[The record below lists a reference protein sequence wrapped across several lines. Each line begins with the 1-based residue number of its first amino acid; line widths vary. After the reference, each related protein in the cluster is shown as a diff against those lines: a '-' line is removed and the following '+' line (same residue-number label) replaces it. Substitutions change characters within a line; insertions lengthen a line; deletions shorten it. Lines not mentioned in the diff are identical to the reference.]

1 MIKTKIAGVC
11 VAACLAITMAGT
23 VSEIPVV
30 EAASSTTVTGTI
42 QSGTTDTLMYLST
55 TAGTMEIKIDSDTD
69 TSGCKVL
76 LPDKKISVTCYRGDD
91 AYMHASKITSPDA
104 ASNVTVDTRS
114 TATVEGTVLTGTT
127 DDLMYF
133 STSAGTMQIKIDSNT
148 DMTGCT
154 TVTLGKKLIVTCGR
168 GSDAYMHA
176 VKITD
181 STSASNSTTA
191 VINGVTMPNITGTV
205 AANTTASYLYFST
218 SSGLMEIKIDSST
231 DLSECRTLIPGQS
244 ISVACYRGSDAVMH
258 AGRIVDNT
266 ISSSSQATVNTAKT
280 TNVTGTV
287 TSDTSSQLLY
297 LSTSGGTMQIRLDN
311 NTSMNG
317 CVLVIGESVQVTFA
331 GGSDSYLHAVS
342 IRTN

>member
-11 VAACLAITMAGT
+11 AAACLAITMAGT
-23 VSEIPVV
+23 VSDIPVV

-181 STSASNSTTA
+181 STSSSNSTTA

-205 AANTTASYLYFST
+205 AANTTVSYLYFST

-244 ISVACYRGSDAVMH
+244 VSVACYRGSDAVMH

-280 TNVTGTV
+280 TNVAGTV

-297 LSTSGGTMQIRLDN
+297 LSTSGGTMQIRLDD

>member
-1 MIKTKIAGVC
+1 
-11 VAACLAITMAGT
+11 MAGT
-23 VSEIPVV
+23 VSDIPVV

-297 LSTSGGTMQIRLDN
+297 LSTSGGTMQIRLDD

>member
-11 VAACLAITMAGT
+11 VAACLAVTMAGT

-148 DMTGCT
+148 NMTGCT
-154 TVTLGKKLIVTCGR
+154 TVTLGKKLIVICGR

-342 IRTN
+342 IKTN

>member
-133 STSAGTMQIKIDSNT
+133 STRAGTMQIKIDSNT

-181 STSASNSTTA
+181 STSSSNSTTA

-244 ISVACYRGSDAVMH
+244 VSVACYRGSDAVMH

-280 TNVTGTV
+280 TNVAGTV

-297 LSTSGGTMQIRLDN
+297 LSTSGGTMQIRLDD

>member
-11 VAACLAITMAGT
+11 AAACLAITMAGT
-23 VSEIPVV
+23 VSDIPVV

-181 STSASNSTTA
+181 STSSSNSTTA

-205 AANTTASYLYFST
+205 AANTTASYL
-218 SSGLMEIKIDSST
+218 
-231 DLSECRTLIPGQS
+231 
-244 ISVACYRGSDAVMH
+244 
-258 AGRIVDNT
+258 
-266 ISSSSQATVNTAKT
+266 
-280 TNVTGTV
+280 
-287 TSDTSSQLLY
+287 
-297 LSTSGGTMQIRLDN
+297 
-311 NTSMNG
+311 
-317 CVLVIGESVQVTFA
+317 
-331 GGSDSYLHAVS
+331 
-342 IRTN
+342 